1 MRDSF
6 LLGVE
11 PLISALTSLLHCRPS
26 TSTISPSAGRCH
38 TTTSFPGAACNGKQS
53 ALLSLTTF
61 FGFKVRGVKS
71 LLSFWRPKFLFTVL
85 DSDVKGTDSDV
96 KGTDSDVKDLLGS
109 KTRVVLTKKD
119 FFSEEISLGSDG
131 MLMIARGK
139 MRP

>member
-1 MRDSF
+1 M
-6 LLGVE
+6 
-11 PLISALTSLLHCRPS
+11 
-26 TSTISPSAGRCH
+26 
-38 TTTSFPGAACNGKQS
+38 
-53 ALLSLTTF
+53 SLTTF

-71 LLSFWRPKFLFTVL
+71 LLSFWGSKFLFTVL

-109 KTRVVLTKKD
+109 KTRVVLTEKD
-119 FFSEEISLGSDG
+119 FFSEEVSLGSDG

>member
-11 PLISALTSLLHCRPS
+11 ALVSASTSLLHCGTS

-38 TTTSFPGAACNGKQS
+38 TTTSFPGAACNGKQR

-71 LLSFWRPKFLFTVL
+71 LLSFWGSKFLFTVL
-85 DSDVKGTDSDV
+85 DSDV

-109 KTRVVLTKKD
+109 KTRVVLTEKD
-119 FFSEEISLGSDG
+119 FFSEEVSLGSDG

>member
-1 MRDSF
+1 M
-6 LLGVE
+6 
-11 PLISALTSLLHCRPS
+11 
-26 TSTISPSAGRCH
+26 
-38 TTTSFPGAACNGKQS
+38 
-53 ALLSLTTF
+53 
-61 FGFKVRGVKS
+61 
-71 LLSFWRPKFLFTVL
+71 
-85 DSDVKGTDSDV
+85 